1 MPVHNDSQQSAN
13 PQFTVALQSGRTVD
27 ATPAEPCKLWIV
39 SVAGERRAVQT
50 APRRGARVKIEV
62 EPEALQHGRVFL
74 LCRKH
79 REGVIVAA
87 SVHEEK
93 LVEVRQRLGQDY
105 EVEAALIEAC
115 P

>member
-1 MPVHNDSQQSAN
+1 
-13 PQFTVALQSGRTVD
+13 VA
-27 ATPAEPCKLWIV
+27 ATPTEPCKLWIV

-50 APRRGARVKIEV
+50 APRRGARVKIKV

-74 LCRKH
+74 LCRKD

-87 SVHEEK
+87 SAHERK
-93 LVEVRQRLGQDY
+93 LVEARERLGHDY
-105 EVEAALIEAC
+105 EVKAATIEAY